1 MEDLLLDSI
10 PQRKSARVTSDP
22 KVEEAKDSIVFL
34 PLESADTKSRDTPGE
49 GVALSMVG
57 VATLLVTCTEVGG
70 ARVREKVI
78 TMYYQLTL

>member
-22 KVEEAKDSIVFL
+22 KVEEAIDSIVFL

-49 GVALSMVG
+49 GVALSYG
-57 VATLLVTCTEVGG
+57 WSSNTIGYLYRGWWS
-70 ARVREKVI
+70 
-78 TMYYQLTL
+78 